1 MYIVSYDISETRLRN
16 KIAKLLLNYGK
27 RVQYSVFECYITQ
40 TQYTKM
46 YKELISLMKCEGN
59 DSIRIY
65 HLCGKCE
72 LEIKVIGIADNSPNW
87 DEVFII

>member
-16 KIAKLLLNYGK
+16 KIAKVLLNYGR
-27 RVQYSVFECYITQ
+27 RVQYSVFECHITQ
-40 TQYTKM
+40 TQYEKM
-46 YKELISLMKCEGN
+46 YKELVSLMKCEGD

-72 LEIKVIGIADNSPNW
+72 PEVKVIGIADNSPNW